1 MAPET
6 KNEMTWAALWCGAG
20 GEPRHELVASVRLL
34 RERPWVMAASA
45 VANFIL
51 LRLAEFPTRR
61 FVLLLATTAL
71 PIAFAMYN
79 AFQARTP
86 KNARAGLWR
95 SLFASDVFVPA
106 VVTVTGGLRS
116 PFMPV
121 LLVNVIIMVVLWRRR
136 QAVHGL
142 LIAFAVVTG
151 LLALAPSLVTGPV
164 VRRPYFELMAALN
177 LVSALYM
184 GVQIVSAVSEGFV
197 AARRNL
203 WTVRERALDSAVQR
217 MRSLEQVGSKV
228 AHELKNPLAAIKSL
242 LQLEEEAI
250 AAGRHGA
257 IPRSDLERS
266 RRRLEVMSREV
277 VRMEAVLRDYLS
289 FSRPLEDLRI
299 GAVDLTEVA
308 DAVALL
314 LEGRAAAAG
323 VRLARTGQRVRTGG
337 DARRLEEA
345 LLNVASNAIEAT
357 GAGGSVTIRTEL
369 RADGAAIVVQD
380 SGKGMSATVLE
391 KLGTPFFT
399 TRREGTGLG
408 VVLARAVLA
417 HHGGRLEYAS
427 RAGEGTTATLAL
439 PHRAPPSTEAS
450 EAGLEQGPRSAA

>member
-1 MAPET
+1 MTTESAAET
-6 KNEMTWAALWCGAG
+6 TWAARWCGAG
-20 GEPRHELVASVRLL
+20 FEPRHELVVSVRLL
-34 RERPWVMAASA
+34 RERPWVMAVSA
-45 VANFIL
+45 AANFVL

-71 PIAFAMYN
+71 PIAFAIYN

-95 SLFASDVFVPA
+95 SLFASDIFVPA

-136 QAVHGL
+136 QSVHGL

-151 LLALAPSLVTGPV
+151 LLAVAPSVVTGPL

-177 LVSALYM
+177 LVSALYL
-184 GVQIVSAVSEGFV
+184 GVQIVTAVSEGFV
-197 AARRNL
+197 SARRTL
-203 WTVRERALDSAVQR
+203 LTVRERVLDSAMQR
-217 MRSLEQVGSKV
+217 MRSLEQVGAKV

-250 AAGRHGA
+250 AGDGVA
-257 IPRSDLERS
+257 PRYDAERS
-266 RRRLEVMSREV
+266 RRRIEVMSREV
-277 VRMEAVLRDYLS
+277 ARMEAVLRDYLS
-289 FSRPLEDLRI
+289 FSRPLEDLRV
-299 GAVDLTEVA
+299 GVVDLSEVA
-308 DAVALL
+308 DAVVLL
-314 LEGRAAAAG
+314 LEGRAAEAG
-323 VRLARTGQRVRTGG
+323 VRLSRTGERVRSGG

-357 GAGGSVTIRTEL
+357 PAGGAVVVHTE
-369 RADGAAIVVQD
+369 RREDGAAIVVHD
-380 SGKGMSATVLE
+380 TGKGMSPSVLE

-417 HHGGRLEYAS
+417 QHGGRLEYAS
-427 RAGEGTTATLAL
+427 RAGEGTIATLAL
-439 PHRAPPSTEAS
+439 PDPSRAA
-450 EAGLEQGPRSAA
+450 AAVDRIAQGPRSAA